1 MRTERIRS
9 VVWRLL
15 AVIVGLA
22 LSAALMA
29 LTGNTVTGFVG
40 AIADGFGPNL
50 DSTLR
55 WFAPLLLAGI
65 AGAIAFRDGALNL
78 GLDGQIFVGGAA
90 SATVAIVVG
99 PTLPPAIVIGLAVV
113 AGVVGGA
120 LVAGFAGLLRLWF
133 GTPEVITTLVLNPLC
148 ALFVTWLAGGP
159 LKAQSTGGNTE
170 SSAIL
175 APDLW
180 LPSLGAG
187 SLASIAVFLAIAVLL
202 ATGGYY
208 AWTTWGFES
217 RLFGAS
223 PQFAFYAGIPN
234 VRVYFRAML
243 ASGGIAGLV
252 GASEVLGVQHRLA
265 KGFNPGL
272 GFDGIAVA
280 LVAGLAIAGLV
291 FSALLFA
298 LLRQAGEVAQITLGI
313 PSELVDVM
321 IALII
326 LTTSVPAVVLWRR
339 RSRRGR
345 EPLGSPPPSPPPSP
359 PRQLQLDSAPDV
371 LDSPQGRPRV

>member
-1 MRTERIRS
+1 MRAERLRA

-15 AVIVGLA
+15 AVAVGLA
-22 LSAALMA
+22 LSAGVMA
-29 LTGNTVTGFVG
+29 LTGNDITGFVG
-40 AIADGFGPNL
+40 AIADGFGSNL

-55 WFAPLLLAGI
+55 WFAPLLLAGV

-78 GLDGQIFVGGAA
+78 GLDGQIFIGGAA

-99 PTLPPAIVIGLAVV
+99 PSLPPAVVLVFAVA
-113 AGVVGGA
+113 AGIVGGA

-159 LKAQSTGGNTE
+159 LAAESAGGNTE

-175 APDLW
+175 PPALW
-180 LPSLGAG
+180 LPSLAPG
-187 SLASIAVFLAIAVLL
+187 SLASVAVYLAVGVLV
-202 ATGGYY
+202 ATGVYY

-217 RLFGAS
+217 RVFGAS

-252 GASEVLGVQHRLA
+252 GAGEVLGVQHRLA

-280 LVAGLAIAGLV
+280 LVAGLSIVGLA

-313 PSELVDVM
+313 PAELVDVM

-326 LTTSVPAVVLWRR
+326 LTTSVPAAVFWHR
-339 RSRRGR
+339 RSRRRR
-345 EPLGSPPPSPPPSP
+345 ESRSSAAPPTPPS
-359 PRQLQLDSAPDV
+359 RQPQEDAPAHV
-371 LDSPQGRPRV
+371 LDSPQGQPSV